1 MRCAARAIIP
11 LMEKTDSGASSP
23 IVALLKPHPKD
34 LGGFEV
40 QRLLPS
46 TEAQMVG
53 PFIFFDHFGPAN
65 FPPGEGV
72 DVRPHPHI
80 GLATVT
86 YLLEGAMLHRDS
98 LGSVQRIEPG
108 DVNWMTAGAGIVH
121 SERTSPEDRA
131 SGHRLHGLQTWV
143 ALPKAHEQGEPSF
156 AHYASASLPKI
167 ALPGVTMRLIAGTA
181 FGQRSPASTFSPM
194 FYVAA
199 DMEAGSAFDL
209 HPEHEERGIYA
220 IDGELLIAGE
230 ALPAH
235 HMAVLRPWSTVR
247 IEARSRV
254 VLVLLGGSKLDGER
268 LIWWNFVAS
277 SKELIDSAS
286 ARWRDRRFSPV
297 PDETEFI
304 PLPEK
309 LRAVGALL

>member
-1 MRCAARAIIP
+1 
-11 LMEKTDSGASSP
+11 MEPIRGATSP
-23 IVALLKPHPKD
+23 IVALLKPHTKD

-46 TEAQMVG
+46 VEAQMVG
-53 PFIFFDHFGPAN
+53 PFIFFDHFGPAT
-65 FPPGEGV
+65 FAPGEGV

-86 YLLEGAMLHRDS
+86 YLLQGAMMHRDS

-121 SERTSPEDRA
+121 SERTPDDDRA
-131 SGHRLHGLQTWV
+131 SGHLLHGLQTWV
-143 ALPKAHEQGEPSF
+143 ALPKAHEQSEPSF
-156 AHYASASLPKI
+156 AHYPAASLPKI
-167 ALPGVTMRLIAGTA
+167 VLPGVRLRLIAGTA
-181 FGQRSPASTFSPM
+181 FGQRSPATTFSPM

-199 DMEAGSAFDL
+199 DMEEGSAFDL
-209 HPEHEERGIYA
+209 HPEHEQRGVYA
-220 IDGELLIAGE
+220 IDGELFIAGD
-230 ALPAH
+230 ALPRH
-235 HMAVLRPWSTVR
+235 HMALLRPWTTVR

-254 VLVLLGGSKLDGER
+254 VLVVLGGSKLDGER

-286 ARWRDRRFSPV
+286 TRWREQAFARV
-297 PDETEFI
+297 PGESEFI
-304 PLPEK
+304 PLPE
-309 LRAVGALL
+309 RPQPAGTLL